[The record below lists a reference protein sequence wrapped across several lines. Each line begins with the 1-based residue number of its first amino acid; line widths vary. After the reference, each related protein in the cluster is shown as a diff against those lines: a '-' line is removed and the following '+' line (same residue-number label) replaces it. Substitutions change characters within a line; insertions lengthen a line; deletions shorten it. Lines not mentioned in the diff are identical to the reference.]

1 MATPGYPQMGQM
13 PPMGGPQMG
22 GPQMGGPQM
31 GGPMGAQMRPA
42 RQGTSKAVPLVV
54 SAGLAVGVFCGLL
67 FGVGTGK
74 DSATAAPSASNVKK
88 TDGDDDSKTEPGAAP
103 QGLGATTTVQAKTP
117 PPGTGSADG
126 AGAGSAVAAA
136 GGTTAGTG
144 STAQGSAAQP
154 TVEDKKVIKVTFKLK
169 PEAAASDATITID
182 GKDIGGMTTEL
193 PYDTKSMKIEIKAS
207 GYRTVEKKMEIV
219 PGDEMTIELEMQ
231 KKSSGTRPPR
241 RPDRPT
247 NAGGGGLIDI

>member
-22 GPQMGGPQM
+22 GPQMGGSMAAPI
-31 GGPMGAQMRPA
+31 R
-42 RQGTSKAVPLVV
+42 RGTSKAVPLVV

-67 FGVGTGK
+67 FGVGTGN
-74 DSATAAPSASNVKK
+74 DGAIAAPRASNVKQA
-88 TDGDDDSKTEPGAAP
+88 DGDGEGKTEPGAAP
-103 QGLGATTTVQAKTP
+103 QGLGATTTVQTKTP
-117 PPGTGSADG
+117 PADTGAADG
-126 AGAGSAVAAA
+126 SGAGSAAVAAA
-136 GGTTAGTG
+136 AAEG
-144 STAQGSAAQP
+144 SAAQGSAAQP
-154 TVEDKKVIKVTFKLK
+154 TVEEKKVIRVTFKLK
-169 PEAAASDATITID
+169 PEAAASDASITVD

-193 PYDTKSMKIEIKAS
+193 PHDTKSMKIEIKAS

-247 NAGGGGLIDI
+247 SAGGGGLIDI

>member
-22 GPQMGGPQM
+22 GPHMGA
-31 GGPMGAQMRPA
+31 PMGAQMRPA

-88 TDGDDDSKTEPGAAP
+88 TDADDESKTEPGAAP
-103 QGLGATTTVQAKTP
+103 QGLGATTTVQAKP
-117 PPGTGSADG
+117 PAPGTGSADG

-136 GGTTAGTG
+136 GGSAGATG
-144 STAQGSAAQP
+144 SAGQGSAAQP

-193 PYDTKSMKIEIKAS
+193 PHDTKSMKIEIKAK

-231 KKSSGTRPPR
+231 KSTSTRPPR